1 MGKCIKCGSEKVV
14 IGKMSGFAG
23 VQIEK
28 KECSWFELNT
38 ASFIPQPLVCMDCGH
53 VELVIGE
60 KDLRAAKTI
69 TKN

>member
-1 MGKCIKCGSEKVV
+1 MEKCVKCGSEKIVA
-14 IGKMSGFAG
+14 GKMSGFAG

-53 VELVIGE
+53 IELAISKNDLE
-60 KDLRAAKTI
+60 KAKTL
-69 TKN
+69 TRN